1 MKKEVRNYHGDLA
14 AIQEIFMSMSV
25 RFDSIYYINLVE
37 NTFFAPAQTEAAAVN
52 YSHSGNYTDMVHKMC
67 IRDRQ
72 GGANEKTGCCR
83 ETKFYPEI
91 SVVLLCNYGYLPD
104 VFLGVIWIYSG
115 TDVYKRQI

>member
-52 YSHSGNYTDMVHKMC
+52 YSHSGNYTDMVHTYAGK
-67 IRDRQ
+67 IVLPLDRMLY
-72 GGANEKTGCCR
+72 EKGLM
-83 ETKFYPEI
+83 PE
-91 SVVLLCNYGYLPD
+91 
-104 VFLGVIWIYSG
+104 VIG
-115 TDVYKRQI
+115 